1 MNIKRYIYLASL
13 FIAGTSLTSC
23 EMFNDFLDV
32 VPDNRTELDS
42 EDKILAMLTSAY
54 PDVTYLTACEFSSD
68 NVDKLNVTYPVNE
81 RYITELATWNEVTE
95 NQNDAPSFVWQGM
108 YGAIASANQ
117 ILAAI
122 DELDQDN
129 LSDKIKAAK
138 GEALM
143 CRAYAHFVLVNMFC
157 QAYNPDYADT
167 DLGLPYMF
175 KAETTLNP
183 QYERGTLAD
192 FYAYL
197 DADVEL
203 GLKLISDNIA
213 SIPKYHFG
221 IKSANAFAARF
232 YLFYQQWDK
241 AVECA
246 NRVLGSNPE
255 TELRDLAK
263 NKAFGWDNN
272 GMNLYA
278 ALDYIDSG
286 QNCNLLLNTGM
297 SQIGTCFGPFSMYT
311 EYNHGYLLATTE
323 TFFAATA
330 PWGETAEGDI
340 NQHTISQSGSYD
352 KVFASRV
359 PYLFEYTD
367 EVAQIGY
374 PRVVTVPFTIEET
387 LLVRAEANVM
397 LENYNDA
404 ISDLNIWIG
413 NYLVAPYTL
422 TEGKV
427 TLWSNRT
434 DYYTIEKPT
443 IKKEFE
449 LPAAPIASGMQE
461 NLMHIT
467 AFIRRIETLHTGLR
481 FFDVKRYGYTIN
493 RRTLGIRD
501 TEKNTQGVEE
511 VTDFLSPR
519 DPRYALQVPND
530 VISAGFEPNPR

>member
-1 MNIKRYIYLASL
+1 MNIKRYISLAAL

-23 EMFNDFLDV
+23 EMFNEFLDV

-54 PDVTYLTACEFSSD
+54 PDMTYLTTCEFSSD

-81 RYITELATWNEVTE
+81 RYITELATWNDVTE
-95 NQNDAPSFVWQGM
+95 SQNDAPSFVWQGM

-122 DELDQDN
+122 DELDQAN
-129 LSDKIKAAK
+129 LSDNMKAAK

-143 CRAYAHFVLVNMFC
+143 CRAYAHFVLANIFC
-157 QAYNPDYADT
+157 QAYDPTHADT

-183 QYERGTLAD
+183 KYERGTLAD
-192 FYAYL
+192 FYAFL

-203 GLKLISDNIA
+203 GLTLISDNIA
-213 SIPKYHFG
+213 TIPKYHFG

-241 AVECA
+241 AIACA
-246 NRVLGSNPE
+246 NRVLGSHPE
-255 TELRDLAK
+255 NDLRDLKK
-263 NKAFGWDNN
+263 NKNFGWDNN

-278 ALDYIDSG
+278 TLDYINSG
-286 QNCNLLLNTGM
+286 QNCNLLLNTGL
-297 SQIGTCFGPFSMYT
+297 SQIGTAFGPFSLYT
-311 EYNHGYLLATTE
+311 EYNHGYLLASTE

-330 PWGETAEGDI
+330 PWGKTDEGAI

-387 LLVRAEANVM
+387 LLVRAEANTM
-397 LENYNDA
+397 ANNFDAA
-404 ISDLNIWIG
+404 ISDLNIWIA
-413 NYLVAPYTL
+413 NYLVEPYEL
-422 TEGKV
+422 TQSKV
-427 TLWSNRT
+427 TAWANKT
-434 DYYTIEKPT
+434 DYYTAEEPT

-449 LPAAPIASGMQE
+449 SPAAPIASGMQE

-467 AFIRRIETLHTGLR
+467 SFVRRIETLHTGLR

-493 RRTLGIRD
+493 RRKLGIRD
-501 TEKNTQGVEE
+501 TEKNTQPVEE
-511 VTDFLSPR
+511 VMDYLAPR
-519 DPRYALQVPND
+519 DPRYALQVPAD